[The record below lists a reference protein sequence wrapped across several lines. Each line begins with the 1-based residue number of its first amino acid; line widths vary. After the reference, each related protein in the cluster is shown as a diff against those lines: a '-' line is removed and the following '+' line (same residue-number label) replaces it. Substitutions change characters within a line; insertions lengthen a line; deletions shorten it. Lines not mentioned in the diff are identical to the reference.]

1 MKFLN
6 PAALWLLL
14 GVPLLIIIY
23 LIKTRHEDR
32 AVSSTYIW
40 HLSDKFAKKKMPI
53 QKIRRNLLFILHLL
67 IIVAA
72 ALLAARPYIYN
83 GEIRSYVVILDTS
96 ASMGIENESGESRF
110 ERAIEEIYRLGD
122 GLENGH
128 MLSLIVASDSPSC
141 VLRNTKSQSELR
153 RALDK
158 LSCGLGECDLGKAL
172 LVAEEICSE
181 NSSSEVVLY
190 TDREFES
197 AENITVVSMNEGEWN
212 ASAISLSYE
221 KQGISFV
228 FNGTV
233 ISSGKSSSLTV
244 GLKVD
249 DSVIGVHKVEC
260 PVGAQVPVSFTV
272 DDISNF
278 DYATLYFEADDGLA
292 DDNSYS
298 VCRPSNYTRNVLLA
312 SASPLYLR
320 SALEALGNCKVTT
333 VSALGNAELSG
344 YNIYIFDGVYPE
356 AYPTDGSVIIFGCEK
371 LPSGL
376 SAGDE
381 YIAQAQVSVNTSDST
396 GICENITFSDVVVSK
411 YTALRGNSTWQTVL
425 ACGDIPIAMTKRIS
439 RVNFTVF
446 SFDLHDSNLPMETD
460 YVVMM
465 RNLIEYSAAD
475 IVEKNDYSIGESV
488 DVYVLPRADLIYLKN
503 PDESVTTLSTDSAK
517 NLIIPDKVGIYTVVE
532 TIGEGGEYADFYVH
546 IPTEELDQQMGKAIS
561 ISLAE
566 DIDDSAEDGENE
578 AIYEIWFWLALLLLL
593 LTLAEWGVYS
603 YEQY

>member
-14 GVPLLIIIY
+14 GVPILIIIY

-40 HLSDKFAKKKMPI
+40 HLSDKFSKKKMPI
-53 QKIRRNLLFILHLL
+53 QKIRRSLLFILQLL
-67 IIVAA
+67 IIVAV
-72 ALLAARPYIYN
+72 ALLAARPYIYD
-83 GEIRSYVVILDTS
+83 GEIRSYVVILDAS
-96 ASMGIENESGESRF
+96 ASMGVENEDGESRF
-110 ERAIEEIYRLGD
+110 ERAVEEIDRLGD

-128 MLSLIVASDSPSC
+128 SISLIVASDSSSC
-141 VLRNTKSQSELR
+141 VLRNTKSQGELR
-153 RALDK
+153 RALEK
-158 LSCGLGECDLGKAL
+158 LSCGLGECDLDEAL
-172 LVAEEICSE
+172 NIAEELCVE
-181 NSSSEVVLY
+181 NSNAEAMLY

-197 AENITVVSMNEGEWN
+197 AENITVVNMNEGEWN
-212 ASAISLSYE
+212 ASATSLSYE

-228 FNGTV
+228 FSGTV
-233 ISSGKSSSLTV
+233 ISSGKSSTLTV
-244 GLKVD
+244 GLMVD
-249 DSVIGVHKVEC
+249 DTVISAHKVEC
-260 PVGAQVPVSFTV
+260 PAGVQVPVSFTV
-272 DDISNF
+272 EDISSF
-278 DYATLYFEADDGLA
+278 DYATLYFDAEDGLA

-312 SASPLYLR
+312 SKSPLYLR

-333 VSALGNAELSG
+333 VYDLGNAELSG
-344 YNIYIFDGVYPE
+344 FSIYIFDGIYPE
-356 AYPTDGSVIIFGCEK
+356 SYPTDGSVIIFGCEN

-381 YIAQAQVSVNTSDST
+381 YATQSKILINTSDST

-411 YTALRGNSTWQTVL
+411 YTALRGNSAWQNIL
-425 ACGDIPIAMTKRIS
+425 LCGDIPVAMTRQIS

-460 YVVMM
+460 YVIMM
-465 RNLIEYSAAD
+465 QNLIDYSAAD
-475 IVEKNDYSIGESV
+475 IVEKTDYSIGESV
-488 DVYVLPRADLIYLKN
+488 DVYLLPRADLVYLKN

-517 NLIIPDKVGIYTVVE
+517 NLIIPDKIGIYTVVE
-532 TIGEGGEYADFYVH
+532 TIGESGEYADFYVH
-546 IPTEELDQQMGKAIS
+546 IPTDELDQQTGKAIS
-561 ISLAE
+561 LSLAE
-566 DIDDSAEDGENE
+566 DIDGDAEDGENE

-593 LTLAEWGVYS
+593 MILAEWGVYS